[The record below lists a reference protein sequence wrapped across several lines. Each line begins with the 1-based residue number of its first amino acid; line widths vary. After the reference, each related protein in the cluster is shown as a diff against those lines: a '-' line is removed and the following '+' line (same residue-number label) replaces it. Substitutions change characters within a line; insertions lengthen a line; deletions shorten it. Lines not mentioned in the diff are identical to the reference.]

1 MKVQQKSGVGDCH
14 FVETWHLRI
23 LMGFEGMLIL

>member
-1 MKVQQKSGVGDCH
+1 MKVCEKSEVGDCY

-23 LMGFEGMLIL
+23 LIGFEGMLIL